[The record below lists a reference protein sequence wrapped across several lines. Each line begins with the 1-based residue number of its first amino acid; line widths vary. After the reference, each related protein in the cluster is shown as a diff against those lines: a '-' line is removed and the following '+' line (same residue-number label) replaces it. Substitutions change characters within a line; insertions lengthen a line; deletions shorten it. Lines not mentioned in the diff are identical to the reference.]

1 MRRNSVLEILKAH
14 APELKKLGV
23 LSVSLFGSTA
33 RNEAD
38 SDSDVDLAVTL
49 TDGPESGLAYLARMD
64 ELKERLA
71 AIIGRPVD
79 VIVEPTTRPRLQQEI
94 ERDRHLAF

>member
-1 MRRNSVLEILKAH
+1 MQRDSVLQTLKAH
-14 APELKKLGV
+14 APQLKKLGV

-33 RNEAD
+33 RDEAD
-38 SDSDVDLAVTL
+38 TDSDVDLAVTL
-49 TDGPESGLAYLARMD
+49 TDGPESGLAYLARVD
-64 ELKERLA
+64 DLKEKLE

-79 VIVEPTTRPRLQQEI
+79 VIVEPTSRPRLQQEI